1 MSDGTSEILCHRRS
15 TPSRLSASLAEET
28 LVVDRHN
35 LECLDRRLARLHE
48 AITMAMGQG
57 DPLARRVRGAS
68 VDSTLDKLMAVFLE
82 RAQGTK

>member
-1 MSDGTSEILCHRRS
+1 MGRWKYYATAAARQAAYRR
-15 TPSRLSASLAEET
+15 RLREET

-57 DPLARRVRGAS
+57 DPLARRVRCAS
-68 VDSTLDKLMAVFLE
+68 VDSTLDKLTAVFLE